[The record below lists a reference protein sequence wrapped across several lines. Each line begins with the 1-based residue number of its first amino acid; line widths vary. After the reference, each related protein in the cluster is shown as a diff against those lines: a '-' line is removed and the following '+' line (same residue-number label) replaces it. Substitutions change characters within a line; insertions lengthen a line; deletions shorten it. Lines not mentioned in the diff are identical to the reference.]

1 MALPPLPVG
10 REMNSEIVAAAF
22 AGGVIGAITLD
33 VVSGLV
39 NIVRRYIV
47 DPCFSHRAG
56 KGTDSSP
63 RAVAGD
69 EPGL

>member
-1 MALPPLPVG
+1 MALPPLFVG
-10 REMNSEIVAAAF
+10 REMSNEIVAAAF

-33 VVSGLV
+33 VVSGLI

-47 DPCFSHRAG
+47 EPFFSHRADE
-56 KGTDSSP
+56 GTDSSP